1 MPTPPS
7 AGACQLCR
15 RTFRKSG
22 MTSHLRR
29 CRPGHAAATAATPAV
44 PGIHLVVEDVVRP
57 EYWLHLAVAAT
68 ATLQD
73 LDTALRRIW
82 LECCYHLS
90 GFRFGSACYD
100 YDPFGAYFAP
110 ADALGDADLPNRIA
124 AILDVMG
131 RVEPDEMNVAVGEVA
146 PPGARFRH
154 DYDFST
160 PTELSLRSAAE
171 IEVAILDGSGGV
183 MLLARNDAPSFK
195 CVFCDQPAA
204 YVTPGPED
212 GIAMTAGICD
222 RCYPNVDPDWLLP
235 IINSPRSGVCGYDG
249 EPLIIAQSIADH
261 DDNDDE

>member
-7 AGACQLCR
+7 AGVCQLCR

-29 CRPGHAAATAATPAV
+29 CLPRHAAATAGPPAA

-90 GFRFGSACYD
+90 GFRFGSA
-100 YDPFGAYFAP
+100 
-110 ADALGDADLPNRIA
+110 
-124 AILDVMG
+124 
-131 RVEPDEMNVAVGEVA
+131 EPRNMNVPVRQAA
-146 PPGARFRH
+146 PPATRFRH

-160 PTELSLRSAAE
+160 PTELSLRSVAE
-171 IEVAILDGSGGV
+171 IEVAIPEGSGGV

-212 GIAMTAGICD
+212 WIAMSAGICD
-222 RCYPNVDPDWLLP
+222 RCRPNVDPDWLLP
-235 IINSPRSGVCGYDG
+235 VINSPRCGVCGYDG